1 MKNIF
6 DFFKAK
12 EEKRKITMISTYEY
26 WSAKICEEAGIDCI
40 LVGDSVGMVDG
51 GLKTTLPVKLEEMI
65 YHGRAVRRGAPNT
78 FITVD
83 MPFMSYQVSTEKALE
98 NAGKIMKETCCNAV
112 KLEGGE
118 EIAKTIEKIVS
129 AGIPVMGH
137 VGLTPQSVH
146 ALGGYKV
153 QGKTKEEQK
162 RIIKDAKIIE
172 QAGAFAI
179 VLEAIPSD
187 LAEEITEFLD
197 IPTIGIGAGNKT
209 DGQVLV
215 FHDMMGFFD
224 KTPKFVKKYVE
235 GKKLFIEALTQFKK
249 ETQSGV
255 FPGEE
260 HTYQ

>member
-1 MKNIF
+1 MKNIH
-6 DFFKAK
+6 DFLKAK

-40 LVGDSVGMVDG
+40 LVGDSVGMVDA
-51 GLKTTLPVKLEEMI
+51 GLKTTLPVTVDEII

-78 FITVD
+78 FIVVD
-83 MPFMSYQVSTEKALE
+83 MPFMSYQVSPEEALK
-98 NAGKIMKETCCNAV
+98 NAGKIMKESCCNAV
-112 KLEGGE
+112 KVEGGE
-118 EIAKTIEKIVS
+118 EIAKTIEKLVS

-153 QGKTKEEQK
+153 QGKTEEDRK
-162 RIIKDAKIIE
+162 RIIKDAKILE
-172 QAGAFAI
+172 QAGAFAV
-179 VLEAIPSD
+179 VLEAVPSD

-224 KTPKFVKKYVE
+224 KSPKFVKRYVE
-235 GKKLFIEALTQFKK
+235 GKKLFMEALKQFSNEVK
-249 ETQSGV
+249 EGI

-260 HTYQ
+260 HTYK